1 MTRQKKARSGPGNC
15 QVCRHDKRHQ
25 IDLGLICGVPR
36 PTLAQRFGVTVDSLY
51 RHSKTHVTA
60 SQAAAILQA
69 VEPSQID
76 LEALTRAESEGLLAN
91 LVTMRARLATIA
103 QQAMEDGL
111 PQVAIRAEA
120 ATLANLEL
128 VSKLLG
134 QLVNRSEFVH
144 QHLTLSPQYL
154 RLRQALVAVLRPHPE
169 IAAQVAE
176 ALRAIEADDAD
187 AITKAAKPVAAIEH
201 PSAGDLK

>member
-1 MTRQKKARSGPGNC
+1 MTTRQTKGRPGPGNC

-51 RHSKTHVTA
+51 RHQNHVTR

-76 LEALTRAESEGLLAN
+76 LEALTRSESEGLLAN

-128 VSKLLG
+128 VSRLLG
-134 QLVNRSEFVH
+134 QLVNRSEIAH
-144 QHLTLSPQYL
+144 THLTLTPSYL
-154 RLRQALVAVLRPHPE
+154 KLRQALVAVLRPHPE
-169 IAAQVAE
+169 IAAKVAE
-176 ALRAIEADDAD
+176 ALRQIEADDAEQ
-187 AITKAAKPVAAIEH
+187 ITTKGKPVMIEH
-201 PSAGDLK
+201 QQAVPT